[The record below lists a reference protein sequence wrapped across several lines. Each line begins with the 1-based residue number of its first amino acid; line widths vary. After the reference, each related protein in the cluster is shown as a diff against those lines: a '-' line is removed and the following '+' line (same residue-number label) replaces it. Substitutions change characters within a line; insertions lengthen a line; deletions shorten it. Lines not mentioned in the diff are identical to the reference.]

1 MLLTL
6 LLCATAAA
14 LQTFPSALVEFAPMT
29 DTPVFEG
36 AGPGHWD
43 EHIRERGWILYE
55 DNAYHLWYT
64 GYRSGNKEI
73 KKLCYAVSKD
83 GMHWER
89 HADNPIYDEKWTE
102 DMMVLKVEDTYYMF
116 AEGDGD
122 RARLLTSTN
131 RVDWTDRGTL
141 DIRKA
146 NGKPLTPGPFG
157 TPAAYFENGTWNLF
171 YERNDEA
178 IWLARSTDLKIWTNV
193 QDTPVLECGPDA
205 YDKAMI
211 ALDQIV
217 KYEGAYYAYYHGL
230 VPDTDPDEWTSAV
243 AVSSDLVHWEK
254 YPGNPIVRGDK
265 SSPVLVQ
272 DGKGYRLYTMHPS
285 VFVYGP
291 PQADEAP
298 SIPKQ

>member
-1 MLLTL
+1 MIVFLFLFASAATCPVFPPELVNFNPLTD
-6 LLCATAAA
+6 
-14 LQTFPSALVEFAPMT
+14 E
-29 DTPVFEG
+29 PVFEG

-64 GYRSGNKEI
+64 GYRSGDKEI
-73 KKLCYAVSKD
+73 KKLGYASSKD

-89 HADNPIYDEKWTE
+89 HPDNPIYDGKWTE
-102 DMMVLKVEDTYYMF
+102 DMMVLKVEDTYFMF
-116 AEGDGD
+116 AEGEGD
-122 RARLLTSTN
+122 RARLLTST
-131 RVDWTDRGTL
+131 DRIHWKDCGTL
-141 DIRKA
+141 DIRQT
-146 NGKPLTPGPFG
+146 NGKPLRPGPFG

-217 KYEGAYYAYYHGL
+217 KYEGRYYAYYHGL
-230 VPDTDPDEWTSAV
+230 VPHTDPDEWTSAV
-243 AVSSDLVHWEK
+243 AVSDDLVHWEK

-291 PQADEAP
+291 PRADEAP
-298 SIPKQ
+298 STPKQ

>member
-1 MLLTL
+1 MLLPFL
-6 LLCATAAA
+6 LVTNMAVCHL
-14 LQTFPSALVEFAPMT
+14 FPQPLVAFTPAS
-29 DTPVFEG
+29 DRPVFEG

-64 GYRSGNKEI
+64 GYRSGRNEI
-73 KKLCYAVSKD
+73 KKLGYATSRD

-89 HADNPIYDEKWTE
+89 HPDNPIYDQKWTE
-102 DMMVLKVEDTYYMF
+102 DMMVLKVADTYYMF

-122 RARLLTSTN
+122 RARLLTST
-131 RVDWTDRGTL
+131 DRIHWKDCGTL
-141 DIRKA
+141 DIRQA
-146 NGKPLTPGPFG
+146 NGKPLRPGPFG
-157 TPAAYFENGTWNLF
+157 TPAAYFENGTWYLF

-178 IWLARSTDLKIWTNV
+178 IWLAQSTDLKIWTNV
-193 QDTPVLECGPDA
+193 QDAPVLECGPEA

-217 KYEGAYYAYYHGL
+217 KYDGAYYAYYHGL

-243 AVSSDLVHWEK
+243 AVSTDLVHWEK

-272 DGKGYRLYTMHPS
+272 DAKGYRLYTMHPS
-285 VFVYGP
+285 VHAYVP
-291 PQADEAP
+291 SCADEA
-298 SIPKQ
+298 SVSSKQ